1 MSASAI
7 IDSTIGLV
15 LFAYRM
21 LIVRPIRLIVNRV
34 RGLQSHTDPRLA
46 FSKAEHSRTTW
57 RQQFDSHSTALQVLA
72 NHDLTGRV
80 AMVTGASSGI
90 GFETARAIAM
100 RGAKVILA
108 CRCPQLGTAAAN
120 KIRTELP
127 SASVEVWQVELA
139 SLRSVLS
146 FCRRYMAS
154 GYPLHALILNAG
166 VCGPAHTITEDG
178 IELQFQVNHLSQ
190 LYLMRLLLPTL
201 LASAPARVVLVSSES
216 HRSTSITRETFDEA
230 HLNQTNPRLYRGAA
244 GLPQYGDSKLCNV
257 LTARFVD
264 KHFASRGI
272 RAFSVHPGNMV
283 FTGIQRQWWLS
294 RLVFVL
300 ARPFTKTVEQGA
312 ATSVLAAFDP
322 TIEQYGGGYFNNC
335 TPCETSDLGRD
346 PQLADRLW
354 RISDSLLRHCES
366 KWLAEAP
373 AATVR
378 VSPRRLARLCLR
390 DEFLINASSVR
401 VANDATCGLAC
412 IERGPRCQGY
422 RLATSVGCQ
431 LFEFDRCSVAVNVP
445 ESECSL
451 RKLDW
456 VFVRHRAGLPR
467 GRLCPDGFG
476 HGWLGSVYK
485 LLDVADWNEGL
496 ARCESMTNHGL
507 TKFADGNNAAEVTH
521 LHWIKAN
528 VNSGRSFF
536 VGGFRPGGS
545 TSDPWFWRGCNSS
558 FLPEVWGY
566 GQPNEGVSADRSN
579 VWSTHSSGIDDV
591 TYKYSSI
598 GQALC

>member
-1 MSASAI
+1 MSHPKLG
-7 IDSTIGLV
+7 IGLGAAADDTDSEEELPAGWEV
-15 LFAYRM
+15 RASLDGQVYYLNHQAKSSHWEHPITGKRSFIKPDLPPGWEMTATDNGNLLFFD
-21 LIVRPIRLIVNRV
+21 RV

-90 GFETARAIAM
+90 GFETARAIAI

-230 HLNQTNPRLYRGAA
+230 HLNQTNPRLYRGTA

-346 PQLADRLW
+346 PQLTDRLW
-354 RISDSLLRHCES
+354 RISDSLLRRCES
-366 KWLAEAP
+366 EWLAEAP
-373 AATVR
+373 AGAGAG
-378 VSPRRLARLCLR
+378 VSPL
-390 DEFLINASSVR
+390 DE
-401 VANDATCGLAC
+401 C
-412 IERGPRCQGY
+412 
-422 RLATSVGCQ
+422 
-431 LFEFDRCSVAVNVP
+431 AVD
-445 ESECSL
+445 L
-451 RKLDW
+451 
-456 VFVRHRAGLPR
+456 
-467 GRLCPDGFG
+467 
-476 HGWLGSVYK
+476 
-485 LLDVADWNEGL
+485 
-496 ARCESMTNHGL
+496 
-507 TKFADGNNAAEVTH
+507 
-521 LHWIKAN
+521 
-528 VNSGRSFF
+528 
-536 VGGFRPGGS
+536 
-545 TSDPWFWRGCNSS
+545 
-558 FLPEVWGY
+558 
-566 GQPNEGVSADRSN
+566 
-579 VWSTHSSGIDDV
+579 
-591 TYKYSSI
+591 
-598 GQALC
+598 